1 MSLAPYPSVLYW
13 VGLRGVARHDGRE
26 VRLSAPPHLPELR
39 IDGIDYRPGAI
50 AQVMP
55 YADRW
60 RDMTPAECEAAR
72 VLLNE
77 LTHHAIP
84 HA

>member
-55 YADRW
+55 FAGRW
-60 RDMTPAECEAAR
+60 RDMEPSERAKAQGLLERIVAEG
-72 VLLNE
+72 VGS
-77 LTHHAIP
+77 
-84 HA
+84 